1 MIEPLFEKL
10 AYNRSR
16 AAGVGGGG
24 GVAFVKVDL
33 GVGSSGGV
41 AQEYSVRATPTFI
54 FFLDGKKACIQAS
67 EISCAHLISFRI
79 TNSRGQIKRS

>member
-33 GVGSSGGV
+33 GVGSSSGV

-54 FFLDGKKACIQAS
+54 FFLDGKKVSMQTLAT
-67 EISCAHLISFRI
+67 SCAHLIYIRI
-79 TNSRGQIKRS
+79 MNSRGQIRQS